1 MLNIHWW
8 AISNEHSTFMQMYV
22 AFKYTFVQ
30 HFTDMCWYTF
40 SHDEYANSTQTF
52 GSTCR
57 NQLCAESCGQCQCSV
72 INKTLQYQNGFHS
85 IIQLQVPFYQPQVP
99 CSNLYP
105 PSLPD
110 FQDFPDITLVHGG
123 GNLFSTFLTCLILFT
138 FQVIFSS

>member
-1 MLNIHWW
+1 MSISPVCRFMLHSNIHLYN
-8 AISNEHSTFMQMYV
+8 ISLKCV
-22 AFKYTFVQ
+22 
-30 HFTDMCWYTF
+30 DIL
-40 SHDEYANSTQTF
+40 SHTVHEYANSTQTF
-52 GSTCR
+52 GSICR
-57 NQLCAESCGQCQCSV
+57 NQLCAGSCGQCQCSV

-138 FQVIFSS
+138 FQVICSS